1 MSKKRIF
8 ITGESGVI
16 PQAIQALCKASNKY
30 EVINSNLNPDLNG
43 LRLHQSFKV
52 RHPEIDFTNDKIIEE
67 AFRKTQPEIVIHS
80 GAYVGTDYCASSKDE
95 AVRSN
100 VYGTQKIVN
109 LCNEYGCKLI
119 YFSTTAIFDPK
130 AYGRHKYMTGQTRID
145 PQTLYGITKYAGE
158 LIVKNLC
165 KTDFTIVRPVFG
177 FGDYPDDL
185 HSALTKYIYS
195 IMNGNPLTILLNR
208 KIGKNYFRVENIAQI
223 VMNIID
229 QDYFGSSILNIGEN
243 YDLRKNW
250 DVIDEIIEMKLGKF
264 DNSKITFV
272 PGKDYLHWHNIDN
285 AKLKKLGLYQ
295 NLPITFEKGIEM
307 TIKSVKEN
315 LDKKPYW
322 I

>member
-1 MSKKRIF
+1 MSKRIF

-16 PQAIQALCKASNKY
+16 PKAIMALC
-30 EVINSNLNPDLNG
+30 ENSNHVVVNTHLNKDLDG
-43 LRLHQSFKV
+43 LRWHQSFKV
-52 RHPEIDFTNDKIIEE
+52 RHPEIDFTNDSIIEE
-67 AFRKTQPEIVIHS
+67 AFRRSQPEIVIHS

-100 VYGTQKIVN
+100 VYGTQKIVD
-109 LCNEYGCKLI
+109 LCNEHGCKLI

-130 AYGRHKYMTGQTRID
+130 AYNKYKYMTGQTRID

-165 KTDFTIVRPVFG
+165 KTPFTIVRPVFG

-195 IMNGNPLTILLNR
+195 IINGNPLTILLNR

-223 VMNIID
+223 VMNIIN
-229 QDYFGSSILNIGEN
+229 QNYFGSIFNIGEN

-250 DVIDEIIEMKLGKF
+250 NEIDEVIESKLGKF

-272 PGKDYLHWHNIDN
+272 PEKDYLHWHNIDN
-285 AKLKKLGLYQ
+285 RNLKTLGLYHD
-295 NLPITFEKGIEM
+295 LPIMFEQGIEM